1 MPDCLVCFG
10 LPLRASYPSTYQ
22 LIGHSLVDSLL
33 YLILITCLSE
43 NVLKLK
49 GEVRYQS
56 PMRVKGLRE
65 VSALGVV
72 TETCQGQSSSGFF
85 QIVLFTQMDEIMKS
99 LQ

>member
-1 MPDCLVCFG
+1 MF
-10 LPLRASYPSTYQ
+10 YQ
-22 LIGHSLVDSLL
+22 LIGHPLVDICF
-33 YLILITCLSE
+33 ILITCLSG

-72 TETCQGQSSSGFF
+72 TETCQGQSSLGFF
-85 QIVLFTQMDEIMKS
+85 
-99 LQ
+99 